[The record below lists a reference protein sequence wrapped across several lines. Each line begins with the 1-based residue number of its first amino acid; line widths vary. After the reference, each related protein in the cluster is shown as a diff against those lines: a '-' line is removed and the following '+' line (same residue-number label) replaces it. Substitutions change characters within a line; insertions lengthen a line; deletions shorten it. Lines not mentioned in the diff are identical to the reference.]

1 MRNLAEY
8 FLLLLGV
15 TGFYAPNFGGRLP
28 VFVVLTQLSLLGTP
42 ERLKNQIHSY
52 LSPGA
57 FFRPTRL
64 TF

>member
-42 ERLKNQIHSY
+42 ERLKNQIHS
-52 LSPGA
+52 
-57 FFRPTRL
+57 
-64 TF
+64 